1 MRFRPRSS
9 QEEPEINL
17 IPFIDVLLVVLI
29 FLMTSTTYSRMTA
42 LKVTLPSADAPAA
55 QQQLAEIHVVVGADG
70 RYAVGS
76 VVLSSQHVEELASA
90 MRLQSQGRQDA
101 MVVISA
107 DANAPHQA
115 VINVKDAARRAG
127 LSRLTYAAQHS
138 KR

>member
-1 MRFRPRSS
+1 MRFRPRAS
-9 QEEPEINL
+9 QDEPEINL

-29 FLMTSTTYSRMTA
+29 FLMTSTTYSRITA

-55 QQQLAEIHVVVGADG
+55 EKQPLEVQVLVGADG

-76 VVLSSQHVEELASA
+76 LVLASQGVDELANA
-90 MRLQSQGRQDA
+90 MRLQAQGHADA

-107 DANAPHQA
+107 DASAPHQA
-115 VINVKDAARRAG
+115 VINVMDAARRAG